1 LNPFVD
7 SQFHMDFI
15 IEADV
20 RIINR
25 MKSIHNMYVDRFYVL
40 DRSKR
45 KDLKSYV

>member
-25 MKSIHNMYVDRFYVL
+25 MKSIHNMYASRVYKLDQSKLKEFY
-40 DRSKR
+40 
-45 KDLKSYV
+45 